1 MPTNET
7 FHKSVLVQEVLN
19 YLSPQPNK
27 IYLDATFG
35 GGGHTRAILEREPR
49 CSVIA
54 IDWDQYAIQRNA
66 PILQTTYGE
75 RFTMLWGNFAHLYK
89 LLKKE
94 GITSVDG
101 ILADFGTSQFQ
112 IHERAG
118 FSFQTDS
125 PLDMR
130 MSPAHY
136 HTTAADILNQCDE
149 KTLVEILQEYG
160 EEPKSR
166 TIARAIIEARKH
178 TQFVTTGQLV
188 SLFEEIFSVP
198 AYKAR
203 HGIHPATRTFQAL
216 RIAVNSELENIKIFL
231 PAAFGFLSHGG
242 RMVCISFHSLED
254 RIVKSFFKEHQSQ
267 GAILTSKP
275 VEASLEELAQNPS
288 SRSAKLRAFEKI

>member
-1 MPTNET
+1 MHTKEV
-7 FHKSVLVQEVLN
+7 FHKSVLVNEVLH
-19 YLSPQPNK
+19 YLAPQPNK
-27 IYLDATFG
+27 TYLDVTFG
-35 GGGHTRAILEREPR
+35 GGGHTRAILDHEPQ

-54 IDWDQYAIQRNA
+54 IDWDKHAIERNA
-66 PILQTTYGE
+66 PALRDAYGE
-75 RFTMLWGNFAHLYK
+75 RFRTVWGNFAHLYK

-94 GITSVDG
+94 GISSVDG

-130 MSPAHY
+130 MSPSHY

-149 KTLVEILQEYG
+149 KALVEILQEYG

-166 TIARAIIEARKH
+166 TIARAIIEARKR
-178 TQFVTTGQLV
+178 TPFVTTGHLV
-188 SLFEEIFSVP
+188 RVIEETFSVP
-198 AYKAR
+198 AYKSH

-231 PAAFGFLSHGG
+231 PAGIGFLNRGG

-254 RIVKSFFKEHQSQ
+254 RIVKTFFKSHQDSCS
-267 GAILTSKP
+267 ILTTKP
-275 VEASLEELAQNPS
+275 VIATPEEVAANPS
-288 SRSAKLRAFEKI
+288 SRSAKLRAAEKM